1 MIILYLTLTKYIH
14 DLNDWFFR
22 DALWNIINLT
32 SNLGCK
38 NETKVECVLIL
49 YETFGS
55 NNLED
60 SYREPGEHYV
70 PSLLISW
77 LVKLHDLNKCS
88 FHKNKKNNLSSTGFF
103 PMERFKRRNI
113 IEYIDI
119 CRGKI
124 KNYPW
129 RIQRIIWCRVSL
141 VFPIVDS
148 IDPFS

>member
-1 MIILYLTLTKYIH
+1 MVSALIELDHYECGGRVVVGLFCFKNTYMFLMTDSFLMLSETL
-14 DLNDWFFR
+14 
-22 DALWNIINLT
+22 LT
-32 SNLGCK
+32 SHLCCL
-38 NETKVECVLIL
+38 NETKVDNVFDTKK
-49 YETFGS
+49 TFGS

-124 KNYPW
+124 KNYP
-129 RIQRIIWCRVSL
+129 
-141 VFPIVDS
+141 
-148 IDPFS
+148 